1 MVKLLQPVIMLFTEQ
16 KEAIAKHLPNKVG
29 ALFMKMGTGKTRVAV
44 ELVNS
49 VPDLD
54 LVVWVGPLRSI
65 KPLADISSIVDEVNK
80 WGGFTSKEVVYMGV
94 ETIQSS
100 DRQYIAL
107 HSKIKQSDNCFL
119 VVDESIKIKNHEAKR
134 TKRLITLSE
143 MVEYKLILNG
153 EPITRDLLDIW
164 AQFQFLD
171 PAILRM
177 SLSEFKN
184 TFCKYT
190 TISKSMPGRRSY
202 SKEFITGYEN
212 IDYLY
217 SLIGEY
223 VYECDLHLDVKQ
235 VFEVQNFKLS
245 DDEKEQYNYFKT
257 KYLDNELLMI
267 LNNNIF
273 LEMTQK
279 MQHQYCCSEE
289 KFEAMEKWIVDESK
303 TIIFCK
309 YIASM
314 KECKKRFANA
324 TVLNYK
330 TGSMSLNLQDKPYT
344 VYFDQT
350 WDWGDV
356 VQSQHRNYRAG
367 QTIDCRYLQ
376 LVGNVGLEEMIR
388 KNNKKKTGMS
398 EYLKKISVEQ
408 LRKEL

>member
-1 MVKLLQPVIMLFTEQ
+1 MNELFIQQTEALTKQ
-16 KEAIAKHLPNKVG
+16 LPNKVG

-49 VPDLD
+49 VANID
-54 LVVWVGPLRSI
+54 LVVWIGPLRSI
-65 KPLADISSIVDEVNK
+65 KPLAKTSSIIDEANK
-80 WGGFTSKEVVYMGV
+80 WGGFDAKEVIYMGV
-94 ETIQSS
+94 ETIPAS
-100 DRQYIAL
+100 DRQYLQL
-107 HSKIKQSDNCFL
+107 HSKIKQANRCFL
-119 VVDESIKIKNHEAKR
+119 IVDESIKIKNYEAKR
-134 TKRLITLSE
+134 TKRLLELSR

-153 EPITRDLLDIW
+153 EPITRDILDMW
-164 AQFQFLD
+164 AQFEFLD
-171 PAILRM
+171 PVILRM
-177 SLSEFKN
+177 SLSEYKN

-202 SKEFITGYEN
+202 TKEFITGYEN

-223 VYECDLHLDVKQ
+223 VYECDLKLDVKQ
-235 VFEVQNFKLS
+235 IFEVQKYRLS
-245 DDEKEQYNYFKT
+245 EEEQEKYTYLKE

-279 MQHQYCCSEE
+279 MQHQYCCSDH
-289 KFEAMEKWIVDESK
+289 KFDIVDNWIVDESK

-309 YIASM
+309 YVASA
-314 KECKKRFANA
+314 EACLKRYPKA
-324 TVLNYK
+324 TILNYK
-330 TGSMSLNLQDKPYT
+330 TGSMSLNLQDRPYT

-367 QTIDCRYLQ
+367 QEIDCRYLR
-376 LVGNVGLEEMIR
+376 LVGNVGLENMIE
-388 KNNKKKTGMS
+388 KNNKKKIGMNQ
-398 EYLKKISVEQ
+398 YLKMISFKQ
-408 LRKEL
+408 LQNEI